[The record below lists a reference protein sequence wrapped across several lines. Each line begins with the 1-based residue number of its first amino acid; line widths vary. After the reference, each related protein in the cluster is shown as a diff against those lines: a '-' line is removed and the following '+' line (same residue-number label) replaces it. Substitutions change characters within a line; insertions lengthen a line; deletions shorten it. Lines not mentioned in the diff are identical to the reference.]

1 MSGGEYTMRV
11 QVNSNMSLSGIFK
24 IMMLSCRPLAAI
36 LGLTN
41 EANNTSN
48 LLSHI
53 LLVYKYYLDILR
65 DKNTNNIDILI
76 DNLMEIKK
84 KEKRIS
90 FISNKKT
97 ETLKTGHYR

>member
-1 MSGGEYTMRV
+1 MVYHILKCILQRLQTKFQDDIILPSITP
-11 QVNSNMSLSGIFK
+11 Q
-24 IMMLSCRPLAAI
+24 AAI

-41 EANNTSN
+41 EASNTSN

-65 DKNTNNIDILI
+65 DKNTKNIDILI
-76 DNLMEIKK
+76 DKLMEIKK

>member
-1 MSGGEYTMRV
+1 MVYHILKCILQRLQTKFQDDIILPSITP
-11 QVNSNMSLSGIFK
+11 Q
-24 IMMLSCRPLAAI
+24 AAI

-65 DKNTNNIDILI
+65 DKNTKNIDILI
-76 DNLMEIKK
+76 DKLMEIKK
-84 KEKRIS
+84 KQKRIS